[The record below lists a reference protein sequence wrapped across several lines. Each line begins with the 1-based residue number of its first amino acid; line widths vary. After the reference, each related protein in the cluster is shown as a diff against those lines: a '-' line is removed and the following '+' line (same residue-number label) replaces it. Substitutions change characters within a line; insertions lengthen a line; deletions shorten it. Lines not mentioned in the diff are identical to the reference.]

1 MAQAFGHVT
10 RPSRQGVLP
19 ITIKDILGVENL
31 NRREYAQVEK
41 GQKHKGHEDGQWYST
56 IGGQR

>member
-41 GQKHKGHEDGQWYST
+41 G
-56 IGGQR
+56 